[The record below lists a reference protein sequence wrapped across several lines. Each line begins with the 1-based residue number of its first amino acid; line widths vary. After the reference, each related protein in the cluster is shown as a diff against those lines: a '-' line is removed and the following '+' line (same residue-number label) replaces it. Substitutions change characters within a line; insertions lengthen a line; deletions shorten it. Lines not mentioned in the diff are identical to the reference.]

1 MSWTVV
7 TRDVFVTHVCR
18 VIRFIPLQGW
28 ISIQISA
35 TPLEM
40 GDGLLAA
47 FKRRM
52 FQLHIMLYDNFM
64 DDIDYFIVKA

>member
-1 MSWTVV
+1 
-7 TRDVFVTHVCR
+7 
-18 VIRFIPLQGW
+18 
-28 ISIQISA
+28 
-35 TPLEM
+35 M

-47 FKRRM
+47 FKRRV